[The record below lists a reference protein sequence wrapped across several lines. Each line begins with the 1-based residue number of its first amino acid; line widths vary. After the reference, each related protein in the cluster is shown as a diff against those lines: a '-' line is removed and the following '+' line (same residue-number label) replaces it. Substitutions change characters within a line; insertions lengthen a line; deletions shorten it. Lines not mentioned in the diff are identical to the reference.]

1 MRRVPTANHGP
12 RRDVDR
18 PTLVVL
24 HYTAMQG
31 GPAPVVALFSRPDT
45 QLSAHYVL
53 GEDGDVVAMVPED
66 RRAWH
71 AGAGRWGGCA
81 DVNSASVGIEICND
95 GRAPFPAA
103 QMDALEVLLDRIL
116 RRHGIPPEGV
126 IGHSDCAPGRKI
138 DPGRRFDWRRLA
150 RGGLAV
156 WPTEIDMARPCVDG
170 FRDALRSFGYAAP
183 VDDEARLAAFRLRF
197 RPGHAGPLDA
207 RDMGLALALARGWP
221 VDGSRAGA

>member
-12 RRDVDR
+12 RRGVDR

-24 HYTAMQG
+24 HYTAMRG

-45 QLSAHYVL
+45 ELSAHYVL

-116 RRHGIPPEGV
+116 RRLPEVPP
-126 IGHSDCAPGRKI
+126 
-138 DPGRRFDWRRLA
+138 RRGERRRRAEPQQPDFIVA
-150 RGGLAV
+150 RG
-156 WPTEIDMARPCVDG
+156 PR
-170 FRDALRSFGYAAP
+170 RSNDRHSPSKA
-183 VDDEARLAAFRLRF
+183 
-197 RPGHAGPLDA
+197 A
-207 RDMGLALALARGWP
+207 RDRQSVILDPADECPGAEKVGEPHALPSLVNPEAAVYQTPASAQPERPAR
-221 VDGSRAGA
+221 